1 VQENI
6 SVSGAEPEWN
16 PAARWLALAGVV
28 GPILFVGVFT
38 LAGFLRPGYSP
49 IHQAISD
56 LGVGPNG
63 WLLDGSLVITGL
75 LLIVF
80 TVGFAR
86 CMRPVLK
93 SGWRWSSAA
102 LLTLHGLGLA
112 VAGLFTEAPS
122 TLAIHWMVG
131 ATLAFFG
138 PVVAFLITGLAL
150 RRDPRWRR
158 WGIGFLVASLATL
171 VLIVVMFW
179 VFTPGTPLA
188 SLRLGG
194 LMERVLMIEIE
205 AWYVAFGWR
214 LFILTGSQKPG
225 GLPHEQ
231 KREPEPSTR
240 GSERLS

>member
-1 VQENI
+1 
-6 SVSGAEPEWN
+6 
-16 PAARWLALAGVV
+16 
-28 GPILFVGVFT
+28 LFIGVFT
-38 LAGFLRPGYSP
+38 LASFLRPGYSP

-80 TVGFAR
+80 MVGFAW

-93 SGWRWSSAA
+93 SGWRWSSAV
-102 LLTLHGLGLA
+102 LLALHGLGLA

-150 RRDPRWRR
+150 RRDPVWRR
-158 WGIGFLVASLATL
+158 WGISLLVASLVTL
-171 VLIVVMFW
+171 VLIAIMFW
-179 VFTPGTPLA
+179 AFTPGTTAVP
-188 SLRLGG
+188 LGG
-194 LMERVLMIEIE
+194 LMERVVMIEIE
-205 AWYVAFGWR
+205 IWYIALGWR
-214 LFILTGSQKPG
+214 IFVPTGLHQAAI
-225 GLPHEQ
+225 
-231 KREPEPSTR
+231 
-240 GSERLS
+240 

>member
-1 VQENI
+1 V
-6 SVSGAEPEWN
+6 
-16 PAARWLALAGVV
+16 
-28 GPILFVGVFT
+28 FVGVFT

-63 WLLDGSLVITGL
+63 WLLDGSLVITCL
-75 LLIVF
+75 LLIAF
-80 TVGFAR
+80 TVGFAW
-86 CMRPVLK
+86 CMRPVL
-93 SGWRWSSAA
+93 SRGWRWSSAA
-102 LLTLHGLGLA
+102 LLALHGLGLA

-131 ATLAFFG
+131 APLAFFG

-150 RRDPRWRR
+150 RHDPRWHR
-158 WGIGFLVASLATL
+158 WGIGLLVASLATL
-171 VLIVVMFW
+171 VLLLVTFW

-194 LMERVLMIEIE
+194 LMERALMIEIE

-214 LFILTGSQKPG
+214 LFAPAGSQKPG
-225 GLPHEQ
+225 GSPHEQ
-231 KREPEPSTR
+231 KREPELSTQ
-240 GSERLS
+240 GSERLNLQGKKEGAQRR